1 MTSSIKNYRLIDCN
15 DDACVTTLRDVVC
28 DVRDR
33 YEPGQVYIYRT
44 DSGLRMCSCCA
55 ASAES
60 QCPVCG
66 SESYSEA
73 GERWYHY
80 MVCSCGAVLQQCS
93 YKSRLVITAFAI
105 MPPMLQSDDTI

>member
-1 MTSSIKNYRLIDCN
+1 MTPNIKNYRLIDCN
-15 DDACVTTLRDVVC
+15 DDACVTTLHDVVC
-28 DVRDR
+28 DVYDR
-33 YEPGQVYIYRT
+33 YEPGQVYMYRI
-44 DSGLRMCSCCA
+44 DSGLRMCSYCA

-66 SESYSEA
+66 SESYSSA
-73 GERWYHY
+73 GGRWYHY